1 MSEEK
6 HSNAE
11 AQNDGQ
17 GQQWEQDWPPFRA
30 SDHKED
36 TGDAP
41 DESDAYRAKMEAM
54 AQREDKD
61 PLLDNL
67 ENGTPLEGESER
79 AQTSYHVDYHPKQ
92 KGEDNATYSRR
103 SAWERLVR
111 EKSEEFPRLRGKEAG
126 HPDESDETNEEWY
139 ARVGIPS
146 FEDFMKGDDET
157 APEGEDTHEKSI
169 REQWAEMTDEEKRKF
184 VREHPRNPGEK
195 TEDWARRIGLL
206 EEGSEEG
213 GDSDDDDSGE
223 DTGDDA
229 GDETDG
235 EEYDVEDDGEAT
247 DEESGED
254 EDSDHETEESAE
266 FDREVALGVLGG
278 EAAQDWLDGRY
289 TPAQLEAMSDE
300 ELEKV
305 YQEYLDSL
313 KDKTEDEEDK
323 EKAERERLLG
333 IIGGEDFQDWLD
345 GRYTPA
351 DILKMSNEELQRLID
366 EYNRRG
372 TGEDEG
378 EEESG
383 PREVEDPLVAVALNR
398 EKDARDAAHDIA
410 EHMLEKNKVDRG
422 LIYRVVFGTMFREA
436 TIKHYEKQAYEM
448 ILDKQR
454 GTSGEL
460 TEQDWST
467 KAGLETFVQAH
478 VRGLEEEMIHGDA
491 GEKMDTYGLSKDDN
505 GETVVTH
512 YWVDADGNRHEDRV
526 DNDSAEGKAT
536 ITMHDAIAEYARTG
550 DKNAFRDAISTLNQ
564 ELAQA
569 GGNPDALMADN
580 YMAVAEAARDRA
592 EHGKAIED
600 VMDGFRFINGE
611 ARSNIRTEAHRDA
624 LDKITDRL
632 SNSAL
637 GRFLPPE
644 AIGAAASAAV
654 FFGKTPVRAA
664 LVAGGTVLVGAT
676 AGAAIVPVLVG
687 AGMAGVTAA
696 LKERN
701 RVTGDRATQARD
713 LARGQEVEDAV
724 VPTSGSR
731 RKIRAAEKAKRYG
744 EQMAEVQY
752 DTVEAKSITQ
762 TLNDAIESGDADR
775 ITKAFAQADTL
786 VKMSDRRGIDLIS
799 YSNAD
804 ADVIAEERMQLDI
817 ARATAKTKLR
827 ELGVDDVRAHVSDAV
842 EKATETLENEIDA
855 KDKAFRGLRRRRA
868 AAQGLK
874 SAVIAAA
881 FSVGTQEV
889 AAFADQGQVGLVETG
904 VNKAAK
910 SMVGHELTQNA
921 SDARNTFLAGLV
933 GLKRV
938 SNYDAILHQGAE
950 LTDAERAQFE
960 NDPNYTVVRGAD
972 KVTTT
977 TEEMPT
983 SEALDGL
990 PDATRS
996 NWLGNGTSGSDG
1008 NELRGYYS
1016 SDRGVYTHLTG
1027 KSWGGGQTIETA
1039 NLTSDDVGFVVK
1051 MGGVTKFIPATG
1063 SDGNFAPDLSG
1074 QPQWV
1079 ADAINGRHF
1088 QNISCVYNNGVDT
1101 SGTILGSSFWTFS
1114 GDGKLPDIVTT
1125 TVETTTPTWDVIQ
1138 HVTEEASREVAAPIF
1153 IPGAA
1158 SRVDLPPM
1166 KPREAQKP
1174 ENVGGAP
1181 RTHMEDPE
1189 HDDGGDNDGEVID
1202 TVTVGPGGDYVTPTG
1217 ESISEI
1223 RNGDDGEHSD
1233 EPTAE
1238 PVSEVENGETES
1250 NDDDTAEESAPAES
1264 EVEATT
1270 EETTEETGG
1279 EGDSIEY
1286 TPVRYDA
1293 EDTTI
1298 HLSDDELRK
1307 RAAAAGKTLND
1318 YDLNVLKHDIERW
1331 NAADPIYRSR
1341 ALDGRRK
1348 VDHRK
1353 MTDYGPMM
1361 TNTISPMLVEYGLA
1375 VAEDDIEPTEESAGE
1390 EVGEDNGENLD
1401 MAA

>member
-6 HSNAE
+6 HSSAE
-11 AQNDGQ
+11 AQNEEQ

-30 SDHKED
+30 SDQKED

-54 AQREDKD
+54 AEREDKD

-92 KGEDNATYSRR
+92 KGEDNAKYSRR
-103 SAWERLVR
+103 SAWERMVR

-146 FEDFMKGDDET
+146 YEDFMKGEEET
-157 APEGEDTHEKSI
+157 EPEGEAHEKSV
-169 REQWAEMTDEEKRKF
+169 REQWAEMTDEEKKKF
-184 VREHPRNPGEK
+184 VHEHPRNPGEK

-206 EEGSEEG
+206 EDGDDDGGTEG
-213 GDSDDDDSGE
+213 GDGADGDGGAGGEADEGSDGEDSGE
-223 DTGDDA
+223 DT
-229 GDETDG
+229 
-235 EEYDVEDDGEAT
+235 DGEADEGT

-254 EDSDHETEESAE
+254 EDDDHETEESAE
-266 FDREVALGVLGG
+266 FDREVALGVLGA
-278 EAAQDWLDGRY
+278 EEAQDWLDGRY
-289 TPAQLEAMSDE
+289 TPKQLEAMSDE

-305 YQEYLDSL
+305 YREYLDSL

-372 TGEDEG
+372 GNGG
-378 EEESG
+378 EEEHG
-383 PREVEDPLVAVALNR
+383 PKEVDDPLVAVALNR

-410 EHMLEKNKVDRG
+410 KHMLEKNKVERG
-422 LIYRVVFGTMFREA
+422 FIYRAVFGTMFREA

-448 ILDKQR
+448 IIGKQR
-454 GTSGEL
+454 GTSSEL
-460 TEQDWST
+460 SDQDWST

-491 GEKMDTYGLSKDDN
+491 GEKMDTYGLSRDEEGHN
-505 GETVVTH
+505 EVTH
-512 YWVDADGNRHEDRV
+512 YWVDENGIGHHETV
-526 DNDSAEGKAT
+526 ENDSPEGKAT

-550 DKNAFRDAISTLNQ
+550 DKKAFRDAIATLNQ

-592 EHGKAIED
+592 EHGKSIED

-624 LDKITDRL
+624 LDRITNRL
-632 SNSAL
+632 ANSAL

-696 LKERN
+696 LKERS

-713 LARGQEVEDAV
+713 LARGHEVEDAV

-731 RKIRAAEKAKRYG
+731 RRIRAAEKAKRYG
-744 EQMAEVQY
+744 EQMSETQY
-752 DTVEAKSITQ
+752 DTVDAKKATE
-762 TLNDAIESGDADR
+762 TLNEAIESGDADR
-775 ITKAFAQADTL
+775 ITKAFAQVDTL

-799 YSNAD
+799 YSDAD

-817 ARATAKTKLR
+817 ARAAAKTKLR
-827 ELGVDDVRAHVSDAV
+827 ELGVEDVTAHVADAV
-842 EKATETLENEIDA
+842 EDATEKIENDIDA
-855 KDKAFRGLRRRRA
+855 KDRVFRGLRRRRA

-874 SAVIAAA
+874 SAMVAAA
-881 FSVGTQEV
+881 FSIGTQEV
-889 AAFADQGQVGLVETG
+889 AAIVDSNQVGLVETG
-904 VNKAAK
+904 INKAARGV
-910 SMVGHELTQNA
+910 VGHELTHNA
-921 SDARNTFLAGLV
+921 TDARNTFLAGLA
-933 GLKRV
+933 GLKQV
-938 SNYDAILHQGAE
+938 SNYDAVLHQGAE
-950 LTDAERAQFE
+950 LTDAERAQYE
-960 NDPNYTVVRGAD
+960 SDPNCTVIRGAD

-983 SEALDGL
+983 SEALEGL
-990 PDATRS
+990 PDGYRS
-996 NWLGNGTSGSDG
+996 NWLGNGTKGSDG

-1027 KSWGGGQTIETA
+1027 KSWGGGQTIETST
-1039 NLTSDDVGFVVK
+1039 LTSDDVGFVVK
-1051 MGGVTKFIPATG
+1051 FGGVTKFIPASG
-1063 SDGNFAPDLSG
+1063 SNGDFTPDLSG

-1088 QNISCVYNNGVDT
+1088 SNISCVYNNGIDS
-1101 SGTILGSSFWTFS
+1101 SGAVMGSSFWTFS
-1114 GDGKLPDIVTT
+1114 GDGHLPDMVTT

-1138 HVTEEASREVAAPIF
+1138 HISESASREVAAPFF
-1153 IPGAA
+1153 IPGAV
-1158 SRVDLPPM
+1158 SRVDLPPL
-1166 KPREAQKP
+1166 KHREAPKP
-1174 ENVGGAP
+1174 ENVGGVP
-1181 RTHMEDPE
+1181 RTHMEDPKPT
-1189 HDDGGDNDGEVID
+1189 GDNEPHGGGNPEEPSAVPGDVINRGGGEES
-1202 TVTVGPGGDYVTPTG
+1202 TG
-1217 ESISEI
+1217 EQPVSEI
-1223 RNGDDGEHSD
+1223 RTGEANPEGNDGAGGAEEAAEEPAEETPEEPEAETSGD
-1233 EPTAE
+1233 EP
-1238 PVSEVENGETES
+1238 
-1250 NDDDTAEESAPAES
+1250 AEETSGE
-1264 EVEATT
+1264 EAN
-1270 EETTEETGG
+1270 EEF
-1279 EGDSIEY
+1279 
-1286 TPVRYDA
+1286 TPVRFDS

-1307 RAAAAGKTLND
+1307 RATAAGKNLSD
-1318 YDLNVLKHDIERW
+1318 YDLDVLKHDIERW

-1375 VAEDDIEPTEESAGE
+1375 EQAEEIEPTEEESAGE
-1390 EVGEDNGENLD
+1390 EPGEEPEMD